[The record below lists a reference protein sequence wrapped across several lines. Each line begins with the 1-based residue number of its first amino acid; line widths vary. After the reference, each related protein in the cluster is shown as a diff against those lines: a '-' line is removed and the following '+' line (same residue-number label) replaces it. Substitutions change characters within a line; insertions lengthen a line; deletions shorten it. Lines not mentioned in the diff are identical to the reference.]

1 MARTSRLRKTKLNV
15 SSNVFIMMTRIIML
29 FIVRIIFIRTLG
41 KLYLGVDS
49 LFTSLLS
56 VLSIADLGITS
67 AVNYALYKPLSD
79 KDDKKIS
86 AIMTFYK
93 KMYKYMGLFLCAI
106 GIILAFFLPLIVKE
120 EVEYLYLIY
129 FMYLFNTVS
138 TYFISYKESLIVAD
152 QNRYQLTYINFFSYM
167 LLYGLRIAAILLTK
181 NFLIYVLILDVVTLL
196 QRVAI
201 NRYVTKKYKN
211 IDFNSKYQLSKKEKD
226 GIISKIKAMFIQKI
240 GLFVINGTDSI
251 VISATNGLG
260 VIVVGLYANYLSIT
274 TTVTSLFEQVYK
286 GITASFGD
294 LAVNENRE
302 TQERVYN
309 IISFIGFIL
318 YGLISVGFYFLLT
331 PFIKMCFGAQYELDK
346 VIVIFIIVNFYI
358 AGLIASIDMIKEATG
373 QYLVDKYVPLIQS
386 IINLVVSIVLARY
399 IGLLGVV
406 LGTTISYITV
416 TLWNRPYIAYK
427 YIFKSSMKYFIKQQ
441 IKYMLTIIVSILIL
455 HLLFK
460 YLIIGNAI
468 VDFIVKG
475 ILCIIIFIMCLI
487 VGFNKND
494 EFAFVRKEVLNK
506 LNRKKV

>member
-294 LAVNENRE
+294 LAVSE
-302 TQERVYN
+302 
-309 IISFIGFIL
+309 S
-318 YGLISVGFYFLLT
+318 
-331 PFIKMCFGAQYELDK
+331 
-346 VIVIFIIVNFYI
+346 
-358 AGLIASIDMIKEATG
+358 
-373 QYLVDKYVPLIQS
+373 
-386 IINLVVSIVLARY
+386 
-399 IGLLGVV
+399 
-406 LGTTISYITV
+406 
-416 TLWNRPYIAYK
+416 
-427 YIFKSSMKYFIKQQ
+427 
-441 IKYMLTIIVSILIL
+441 
-455 HLLFK
+455 
-460 YLIIGNAI
+460 
-468 VDFIVKG
+468 
-475 ILCIIIFIMCLI
+475 
-487 VGFNKND
+487 
-494 EFAFVRKEVLNK
+494 
-506 LNRKKV
+506 KKVQEDVWDTNRVIADKSIRKRWKSLRLPSLF